1 MKPSLILHRPVTLL
15 IRSNSAMPPK
25 TAETAPHPLPA
36 ARDLRQDH
44 RDHIITCK
52 RRWMSV
58 SWELQRIQQE
68 ENTLEGQLSR
78 CPRSSGAPYLN
89 QHISEAS
96 FYIPIYAQPSPLSP
110 GRKRALLIGIN
121 YKGQRCEL
129 RGCNNDIHNILPC
142 LINQWGYHPRDI
154 VQLIDDGYRPPPT
167 RQNIL
172 LEMHRLASYSRAGDS
187 MFFYFSGH
195 GGQVR
200 DLDGDEVDGYD
211 EFICPVD
218 YQQSGVIN
226 DDEIHE
232 IMVSIMTQRTPHISH
247 GISNTS
253 LIERTQVKPLAAG
266 SRLTALFDSCHSGTV
281 LDLPYLYDSRQCT
294 FVDGV
299 TPGARIRKHSQAQ
312 VVCFSGCEDFEE
324 SESITM
330 PGRPIG
336 GLMTFA
342 FIHVFSCTQ
351 ALTFQNRFEQ
361 IRAFVREI
369 LPDARQHPQFSCSN
383 PLDITLPFY
392 I

>member
-15 IRSNSAMPPK
+15 IRSNSAMLPK
-25 TAETAPHPLPA
+25 IVETVLHSFPTV
-36 ARDLRQDH
+36 RDPRQDH

-58 SWELQRIQQE
+58 SWELPRIQQE
-68 ENTLEGQLSR
+68 ENTLESRLSR

-89 QHISEAS
+89 QHMSEAS
-96 FYIPIYAQPSPLSP
+96 FYIPIYAQPSPPSP
-110 GRKRALLIGIN
+110 RRKRALLIGIN

-142 LINQWGYHPRDI
+142 LINRWGYNPTDI

-218 YQQSGVIN
+218 YQESGVIN

-232 IMVSIMTQRTPHISH
+232 IM
-247 GISNTS
+247 
-253 LIERTQVKPLAAG
+253 VKPLAAG

-312 VVCFSGCEDFEE
+312 VVCFSGCEDYEE

>member
-1 MKPSLILHRPVTLL
+1 M
-15 IRSNSAMPPK
+15 
-25 TAETAPHPLPA
+25 
-36 ARDLRQDH
+36 
-44 RDHIITCK
+44 
-52 RRWMSV
+52 
-58 SWELQRIQQE
+58 
-68 ENTLEGQLSR
+68 
-78 CPRSSGAPYLN
+78 
-89 QHISEAS
+89 SEAS
-96 FYIPIYAQPSPLSP
+96 FYIPMYTQPSPPSP
-110 GRKRALLIGIN
+110 GRKRASLIGIN

-142 LINQWGYHPRDI
+142 LINQWGYDPRDI

-211 EFICPVD
+211 EFVCPVD
-218 YQQSGVIN
+218 YQESGVIN

-232 IMVSIMTQRTPHISH
+232 IM
-247 GISNTS
+247 S

-266 SRLTALFDSCHSGTV
+266 SRLTVRRVIDDAKSLNNSALQALFDSCHSGTV

-294 FVDGV
+294 FVNGV

-324 SESITM
+324 SESIAM

-336 GLMTFA
+336 GLMTFVRNTTKTSVPSNLPLKA
-342 FIHVFSCTQ
+342 FVHVFSCTQ